1 MQVSKHKKVLIAFFD
16 VYDSREE
23 MSTELIESAYKMGGL
38 CFQKDI
44 TIMKKICSLVILSM
58 RESVP
63 NCTQKVMKLFLSP
76 AT

>member
-1 MQVSKHKKVLIAFFD
+1 MQVSEHKKVLIAFFD

-44 TIMKKICSLVILSM
+44 TIMKKFVHW
-58 RESVP
+58 
-63 NCTQKVMKLFLSP
+63 
-76 AT
+76 